1 MKNYGYTFSFA
12 SRGSPKRMRGEQVFR
27 TKKEINAH
35 VKKLQKTSKVWG
47 VVNIRPVKATAKE
60 YSKFIKRK

>member
-1 MKNYGYTFSFA
+1 MKNYGYTFSFR
-12 SRGSPKRMRGEQVFR
+12 SRGSTRRMRGEQVFR

-35 VKKLQKTSKVWG
+35 VKKLQKTSKDWG
-47 VVNIRPVKATAKE
+47 VQNIRPVKATAKE